1 MKLANPDKAL
11 VPETKIVRYLLDL
24 TNENGKA
31 KAQFFLAFGFT
42 IEAWQVMAQALKQHA
57 SDHELT
63 KVEERPPFG
72 VHYVIEGTLNTPDSR
87 NPAIRVVWIIDDSDD
102 IPRLVSAYPLSGG

>member
-1 MKLANPDKAL
+1 VKLPNIAKAV
-11 VPETKIVRYLLDL
+11 VPEAKITRYLLDL
-24 TNENGKA
+24 TSENGKA

-57 SDHELT
+57 NDHQVT

-72 VHYVIEGTLNTPDSR
+72 VHYVIEGTLHTPDDR
-87 NPAIRVVWIIDDSDD
+87 NPDVRVVWIIDDGDD
-102 IPRLVSAYPLSGG
+102 IPRLVSAYPL